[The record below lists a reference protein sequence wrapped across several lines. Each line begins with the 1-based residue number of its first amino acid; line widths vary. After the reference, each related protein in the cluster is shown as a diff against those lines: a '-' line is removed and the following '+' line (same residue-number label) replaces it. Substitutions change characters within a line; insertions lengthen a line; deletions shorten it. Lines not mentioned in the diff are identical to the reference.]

1 MEKEEEKSYALMYT
15 ICSAILVLTMVW
27 AIWNEVVGKRVW
39 KDYQGKFYS
48 LLVDNASKKLEEE
61 KTRFKSPGVQKEYK
75 PVKNRLEK
83 AREEFKMS
91 GNQNEFNKLQA
102 AIQDIRNK
110 EIKNLPP
117 YSRDYCG
124 LYETCPG

>member
-1 MEKEEEKSYALMYT
+1 MEKEEKKSYALMYA
-15 ICSAILVLTMVW
+15 ICSAILVLAMVW

-48 LLVDNASKKLEEE
+48 LLVNNASKELEEE
-61 KTRFKSPGVQKEYK
+61 KTRFKSPSVQKEYK

-83 AREEFKMS
+83 AREKFKMS

-110 EIKNLPP
+110 ELAPIQQRLL
-117 YSRDYCG
+117 R
-124 LYETCPG
+124 TI